1 MSPAAYAELWFFLL
15 GVLLTGYAILDGFDL
30 GVGILHPFLARKDE
44 ERRLSL
50 NSIGPLWDG
59 NEVWLVTFAGGLF
72 AAFPAA
78 YATVL
83 SGFYSVVML
92 LLAGLIFRAVSIEFR
107 SKRPGAVWRAAW
119 DFGFFA
125 SSAGTALLFG
135 LVVGNVIQG
144 VPLDAG
150 GSYTGSLAAQ
160 LNPYALGVA
169 ALTLSLL
176 ALHGCLFLNLK
187 ASGPLA
193 ERARRAAPLLYG
205 VFLVLYLGVS
215 AWSLLSIP
223 HASESLHRIPILW
236 AVPIL
241 NLLAV
246 LNVPRALHLGR
257 PGYAFFS
264 SCCVVAAL
272 VFLFG
277 VAQFPHLVASR
288 PLPENSLTIYTA
300 ASSPGT
306 LRLMTIIAGIGMPL
320 VLSYTAIVY
329 WTFRGKTRLDD
340 YSY

>member
-1 MSPAAYAELWFFLL
+1 MSPEAYAELWFFLL

-30 GVGILHPFLARKDE
+30 GVGILHPFLARSDE

-78 YATVL
+78 YATIL
-83 SGFYSVVML
+83 SGFYSAVVL
-92 LLAGLIFRAVSIEFR
+92 LLACLIFRAVSIEFR
-107 SKRPGAVWRAAW
+107 SKRPERRWRSAW
-119 DFGFFA
+119 DLGFCL
-125 SSAGTALLFG
+125 SSAGTAALFG

-150 GSYTGSLAAQ
+150 GGYAGSLASQ
-160 LNPYALGVA
+160 LNPYALTVS

-176 ALHGCLFLNLK
+176 ALHGCLFLTLK
-187 ASGPLA
+187 TGGALA
-193 ERARRAAPLLYG
+193 ARAQRAAPYLFG
-205 VFLVLYLGVS
+205 VFLLLYLGVS
-215 AWSLLSIP
+215 AWTLAAIP
-223 HASESLHRIPILW
+223 HASAALHETPALW
-236 AVPIL
+236 IVPIL
-241 NLLAV
+241 NLLAL

-277 VAQFPHLVASR
+277 VAQFPDLVASR
-288 PLPENSLTIYTA
+288 PHPEHSLTVYTA
-300 ASSPGT
+300 ASSAGT
-306 LRLMTIIAGIGMPL
+306 LRLMTVIAGIGLPL
-320 VLSYTAIVY
+320 VLTYTGIVY
-329 WTFRGKTRLDD
+329 WTFRGETRLDEH
-340 YSY
+340 SY